1 MGKRKYIYTATL
13 YRFGYDL
20 TVVGYSEEECTN
32 ALMTEYERVYRNRN
46 GGADPREDMRYS
58 DASYYDNAKE
68 DIIIHKMELGKVEW
82 L

>member
-20 TVVGYSEEECTN
+20 TVTGFSEEECTN
-32 ALMTEYERVYRNRN
+32 ALMTEYERVYRNEHHT
-46 GGADPREDMRYS
+46 DPREDMRYP
-58 DASYYDNAKE
+58 DTSYYDNAKE

-82 L
+82 F